1 MVPAKLTLLQCCVG
15 LLTAYVHNFIR
26 KSMTQFP
33 PPPHTHIHIH
43 THLSRSYAA
52 TQFSIHADVRNSDVT
67 LHNMKVLGTIL
78 RFHGADHSP
87 WLFDNVTQAVIR
99 QYLEM
104 RYALA
109 PSLVAA
115 GRVTQ
120 RQGTFF

>member
-1 MVPAKLTLLQCCVG
+1 
-15 LLTAYVHNFIR
+15 
-26 KSMTQFP
+26 
-33 PPPHTHIHIH
+33 
-43 THLSRSYAA
+43 
-52 TQFSIHADVRNSDVT
+52 
-67 LHNMKVLGTIL
+67 MKVLGTIL

-120 RQGTFF
+120 RQGTFFLKKEKTNRRPHDNIFYLSLCPSGIQYVLSGFFAYDYEIYGMLTIVSALKFNMTRQGSRLLLVATFSGQ